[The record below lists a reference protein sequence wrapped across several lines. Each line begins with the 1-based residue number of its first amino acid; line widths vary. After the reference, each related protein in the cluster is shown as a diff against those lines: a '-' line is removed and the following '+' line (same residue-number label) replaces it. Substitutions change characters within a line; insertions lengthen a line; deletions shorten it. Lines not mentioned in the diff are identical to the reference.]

1 MPSQPTA
8 LYRQEPLELELIIN
22 LHVLLFNH
30 TKRDCAYTFA
40 TLAKQLLSKHRPCEC
55 QPASHIAIQAK
66 PIASQLATNDGGL
79 QDYLTRIEHYYMQL
93 PSHNYKSSF
102 IIAIQYTVLYMEA
115 SKLPHL
121 YILLLNIT
129 IRIIW
134 RDLKQNTIQNC
145 VKVTTK

>member
-102 IIAIQYTVLYMEA
+102 IIAIQYKYSTIYGSLKIATFIYSVVKHNNQNNLER
-115 SKLPHL
+115 SKTE
-121 YILLLNIT
+121 Y
-129 IRIIW
+129 
-134 RDLKQNTIQNC
+134 NTELC
-145 VKVTTK
+145 